1 MRKRLIG
8 GFVAVIGCA
17 GLLAACGGGEETTA
31 PTLNKAEFIAQGDEI
46 CRNGDKEIE
55 AGAEEFAKEN
65 EVDTE
70 NVTTDQ
76 QEEAIKEVVVP
87 SLRKQ
92 AEEIGE
98 LGVPE
103 GEEEKV
109 EALLTSLEDAADEIE
124 ADPGVV
130 LEGST
135 DPLAEARQLA
145 NDFGFVSCGQ

>member
-1 MRKRLIG
+1 LRKRLIG

-70 NVTTDQ
+70 NVTTEQ

-109 EALLTSLEDAADEIE
+109 EALLTEIE